1 MGAILAAYQMYQWGG
16 GGNGTGKSGEQAMD
30 GGATVDGVG
39 SLDWG
44 KVRSYLL
51 LPVTTFAASVVVVLL
66 SIHISVVRAR
76 VISWL
81 IHFATVVGRCTAAVW
96 HALGTDDAILDDDPY
111 FQSGACQELA
121 ALRDESRQHAQER
134 LTDVDDGGDGR
145 NDVEEEDDDGK
156 DDGWVARGERRDED
170 CSDSEGERGER
181 GGESRGGGSGR
192 GGRGGR
198 GHAEQGED
206 DDLRRTPDTARSSRS
221 SRRSRRSRQAR
232 RDSARFEEGA
242 AAVAEQRE
250 EMRVKAIGAL
260 RDLAAAS
267 AESQGQ
273 GPSPSP
279 PTGVINWLCDAFV
292 EAEAEGEAQMMM
304 PVGTSAPEQ
313 DDYPFQSAIEWFAL
327 GFKRDEDN
335 EALAASGW
343 RWRAGGLLVSFTAF
357 TMLETVSVLSGMAT
371 PPVAVVMWLGLVSIA
386 TVLAMDRVRALNL
399 RRTTAATILHG
410 LAHMVAFG
418 YVC

>member
-1 MGAILAAYQMYQWGG
+1 
-16 GGNGTGKSGEQAMD
+16 MD
-30 GGATVDGVG
+30 GGGTVGGVG

-51 LPVTTFAASVVVVLL
+51 LPVATFAASVVVVLL
-66 SIHISVVRAR
+66 SIHTTR
-76 VISWL
+76 VIGWL
-81 IHFATVVGRCTAAVW
+81 THFSSVVGRCTAAVW

-134 LTDVDDGGDGR
+134 QTYEDDGGDGR
-145 NDVEEEDDDGK
+145 DDMEEEEDDGK
-156 DDGWVARGERRDED
+156 DDGRVAREAERGGKRGRAGSYRRRQNLGERRDED

-181 GGESRGGGSGR
+181 GERGGESR
-192 GGRGGR
+192 
-198 GHAEQGED
+198 HTAEQGED
-206 DDLRRTPDTARSSRS
+206 DDLRRTPDTARSSRR
-221 SRRSRRSRQAR
+221 SRRSRLSRQAR
-232 RDSARFEEGA
+232 RDSA
-242 AAVAEQRE
+242 

-260 RDLAAAS
+260 RDLAAAKV
-267 AESQGQ
+267 ESQGQ

-279 PTGVINWLCDAFV
+279 PTGVINWLCDTFV
-292 EAEAEGEAQMMM
+292 EAEAEGEAQMM

-313 DDYPFQSAIEWFAL
+313 DDYPFQSAIQWFAL

-343 RWRAGGLLVSFTAF
+343 RWRAGGFLVSFTAF
-357 TMLETVSVLSGMAT
+357 TMLETVSVLNGMAT
-371 PPVAVVMWLGLVSIA
+371 PPIAVVMWLGLISIA

-399 RRTTAATILHG
+399 RRTTAATVLHG
-410 LAHMVAFG
+410 LAHMVAVG
-418 YVC
+418 YVCVEDLGEKSLPLCACGVCGVCCGV